1 MQTDRIQ
8 LLDGFYLE
16 STHVLELEPE
26 LECGL
31 CSPFYLWD
39 WEPAFLLH

>member
-8 LLDGFYLE
+8 SLDGFYLE
-16 STHVLELEPE
+16 STHVLEFEPE

-31 CSPFYLWD
+31 RSSSYP
-39 WEPAFLLH
+39 